1 MVWTPPPP
9 RSGHPYYMHDAI
21 YAQPGALRL
30 LMRGN
35 EDALA
40 GAAARLKTMDRVILC
55 GIGTSW
61 HATLSASY
69 YSVTPASS
77 AIASA
82 PSIRSSSRTTGRSP
96 TIAPERSSSAIAAPN
111 GIRWRRSRRRRGR
124 PASAW

>member
-1 MVWTPPPP
+1 MMVWTPPPP

-61 HATLSASY
+61 HATLVGELLLGHAGKPRDRVRAFHSLDFNNLWPDADD
-69 YSVTPASS
+69 
-77 AIASA
+77 
-82 PSIRSSSRTTGRSP
+82 R
-96 TIAPERSSSAIAAPN
+96 ERA
-111 GIRWRRSRRRRGR
+111 
-124 PASAW
+124 